1 MKDCA
6 QVIENARRGDVC
18 RVCVFAQNS
27 AFDGRFAICA
37 PPPCYRL
44 ERAYKASEGAVRA
57 NDVRG
62 RGHGL
67 WLFPV
72 EGGCCA

>member
-37 PPPCYRL
+37 PPL
-44 ERAYKASEGAVRA
+44 
-57 NDVRG
+57 
-62 RGHGL
+62 L
-67 WLFPV
+67 
-72 EGGCCA
+72 